1 MWTEADKHY
10 FKINDLNIN
19 NHSICK
25 YRDPLKNYILQ
36 RLKEFQNLDII
47 RTLRILRPFDPQKN
61 TD

>member
-19 NHSICK
+19 NHFICK

-36 RLKEFQNLDII
+36 RLKEFQKFRHN
-47 RTLRILRPFDPQKN
+47 KN
-61 TD
+61 SENTKAI